1 MLLIAFADVV
11 NQRFTLLEFSGDGK
25 SMMTSLGESSAPL
38 RSQQWFNVPNDPGM
52 TAIYVE
58 RYLNYGLTREELQSG
73 KPVVGIA
80 QTGSD
85 LSPCN
90 RIHLQTVERARDGI
104 RDAGGLPMVFPVHP
118 IQESCRRPTAALDR
132 NLAYLGL
139 VEILHGY
146 PFDSVI
152 LTAGCDK
159 TTPAGLMAAAT
170 TNLPAIV
177 MSGGPMLDGWFRG
190 ELTGSGM
197 ATWEARR
204 QYAAGQ
210 IDYEGFMDL
219 VCSTTTSPGHCN
231 TMGTALT
238 MNCLA
243 EALGMS
249 LPGSASI
256 PAAYRERLQSAYRTG
271 VRAVE
276 IAREKLTPDRIL
288 TRKAFEN
295 AIVVNS
301 AIGGSTNAPPHLNA
315 IARHMGVS
323 LDVKDWETIGYD
335 VPLIVN
341 CQPAGH
347 YLGEA
352 FHRSGGVPAVM
363 HELQRTRRL
372 HPETLTISGADLAT
386 NIEGCCSSDRDV
398 ILDIENPLMPRAGFM
413 VLSGNLF
420 DSALMK
426 TCVISDDFRK
436 RYLSDQDHPNSFDA
450 RVIVFEGPEDYHA
463 RIDDPDLNIDET
475 CLLAIRGCGPV
486 GYPGSGEVVNMTP
499 PAHLLKQGVEYLPTL
514 GDGRQSGTSA
524 SPSML
529 NVSPEA
535 ATGGNLALLE
545 TGDTVRIDLNERS
558 VKLLVS
564 DEELAARSS
573 QYIPPELANQT
584 PWQEMYRG
592 CVGQLSTGGCLEF
605 ATKFRDVAA
614 DLPRHN
620 H

>member
-1 MLLIAFADVV
+1 MSDPDA
-11 NQRFTLLEFSGDGK
+11 
-25 SMMTSLGESSAPL
+25 SSTPL

-58 RYLNYGLTREELQSG
+58 RYLNFGLTREELQSG
-73 KPVVGIA
+73 KPIVGIA

-104 RDAGGLPMVFPVHP
+104 RDAGGLPLVFPVHP

-177 MSGGPMLDGWFRG
+177 MSGGPMLDGWFNG
-190 ELTGSGM
+190 QLTGSGM
-197 ATWEARR
+197 VTWEARR

-276 IAREKLTPDRIL
+276 IAREGLTPSKIL
-288 TRKAFEN
+288 TRDAFEN

-301 AIGGSTNAPPHLNA
+301 AIGGSTNAPPHLTA
-315 IARHMGVS
+315 IARHMGIE

-335 VPLIVN
+335 VPLLVN

-352 FHRSGGVPAVM
+352 FHRAGGVPAVM
-363 HELQRTRRL
+363 QELRDAGRL
-372 HPETLTISGADLAT
+372 QTHALTINGDCVADNIADCRAT
-386 NIEGCCSSDRDV
+386 DRDV
-398 ILDIENPLMPRAGFM
+398 IRAIDQPLMESAGFM

-426 TCVISDDFRK
+426 TCVISDDFRQ
-436 RYLSDQDHPNSFDA
+436 RYLSDPEQPECFES
-450 RVIVFEGPEDYHA
+450 RVIVFDGPEDYHA
-463 RIDDPDLNIDET
+463 RIDDPDLNIDES

-499 PAHLLKQGVEYLPTL
+499 PAHLLQQGVQYLPTL

-529 NVSPEA
+529 NASPESA
-535 ATGGNLALLE
+535 VGGCLALLQ
-545 TGDTVRIDLNERS
+545 TGDVVRTDLRARTVQ
-558 VKLLVS
+558 LLV
-564 DEELAARSS
+564 DDAELATRRRDFV
-573 QYIPPELANQT
+573 PPEIRHQT

-592 CVGQLSTGGCLEF
+592 CVGQLSTGGCIEF
-605 ATKFRDVAA
+605 ATRYRNVAA

>member
-1 MLLIAFADVV
+1 MTV
-11 NQRFTLLEFSGDGK
+11 N
-25 SMMTSLGESSAPL
+25 APQGL
-38 RSQQWFNVPNDPGM
+38 RSEQWFNVPSDPGM

-58 RYLNYGLTREELQSG
+58 RYLNYGVTPEEIQSG
-73 KPVVGIA
+73 KPIVGIA

-85 LSPCN
+85 IAPCN
-90 RIHLQTVERARDGI
+90 RIHLQTVERARDGV
-104 RDAGGLPMVFPVHP
+104 RAAGGVPFVFPVHP

-132 NLAYLGL
+132 NLSYLGL

-177 MSGGPMLDGWFRG
+177 LSGGPMLDGWYDGR
-190 ELTGSGM
+190 LTGSGM

-204 QYAAGQ
+204 KLAAGE
-210 IDYEGFMDL
+210 IDYQGFMDL

-256 PAAYRERLQSAYRTG
+256 PAAYRERMQSAYETG
-271 VRAVE
+271 KRAVE
-276 IAREKLTPDRIL
+276 IVHEQLTPHKIL
-288 TRKAFEN
+288 TRRAFEN
-295 AIVVNS
+295 AIVVNT
-301 AIGGSTNAPPHLNA
+301 AIGGSTNAPPHLAA
-315 IARHMGVS
+315 IARHMGVD

-335 VPLIVN
+335 IPLLVN
-341 CQPAGH
+341 CQPAGEF
-347 YLGEA
+347 LGEG
-352 FHRSGGVPAVM
+352 FHRAGGVPAVM
-363 HELQRTRRL
+363 NELASAGKLRGDAT
-372 HPETLTISGADLAT
+372 TITAKTITENTAGRM
-386 NIEGCCSSDRDV
+386 SSDPNV
-398 ILDIENPLMPRAGFM
+398 IRPYNSPLMDKAGFL

-426 TCVISDDFRK
+426 TCVISAEFRS
-436 RYLSDQDHPNSFDA
+436 RYLQQPGQENRFDA
-450 RVIVFEGPEDYHA
+450 RVVVFEGPEDYHA
-463 RIDDPDLNIDET
+463 RIEDPSLNIDES
-475 CLLAIRGCGPV
+475 CLLVIRGCGPI

-499 PAHLLKQGVEYLPTL
+499 PGALLQKGVQYLPTL

-529 NVSPEA
+529 NAAPESA
-535 ATGGNLALLE
+535 IGGSLALLE
-545 TGDTVRIDLNERS
+545 TGDVVRVDLNNS
-558 VKLLVS
+558 TVTLLVS
-564 DEELAARSS
+564 DEQLAERRANY
-573 QYIPPELANQT
+573 QPPDVENHT

-592 CVGQLSTGGCLEF
+592 CVGQLSTGGCMEF
-605 ATKFRDVAA
+605 AVKYRNVAHHI
-614 DLPRHN
+614 PRHN

>member
-1 MLLIAFADVV
+1 MTENTRAG
-11 NQRFTLLEFSGDGK
+11 SG
-25 SMMTSLGESSAPL
+25 L
-38 RSQQWFNVPNDPGM
+38 RSEQWFNVPDDPGM

-58 RYLNYGLTREELQSG
+58 RYLNFGMTHEELQSG
-73 KPVVGIA
+73 KPIVGIA

-85 LSPCN
+85 IAPCN
-90 RIHLQTVERARDGI
+90 RIHLQTVERARDGV
-104 RDAGGLPMVFPVHP
+104 RAAGGVPFVFPVHP

-132 NLAYLGL
+132 NLSYLGL

-177 MSGGPMLDGWFRG
+177 LSGGPMLDGWHEG
-190 ELTGSGM
+190 KLTGSGM

-204 QYAAGQ
+204 RLAAGE
-210 IDYEGFMDL
+210 IDYQGFMDL

-243 EALGMS
+243 EVLGMS

-256 PAAYRERLQSAYRTG
+256 PAAYRERMQSAYETG
-271 VRAVE
+271 RRAVE
-276 IAREKLTPDRIL
+276 IVHEKLTPAKIL
-288 TRKAFEN
+288 TREAFEN
-295 AIVVNS
+295 AIVVNT
-301 AIGGSTNAPPHLNA
+301 AIGGSTNAPPHLAA
-315 IARHMGVS
+315 IARHVGVQT
-323 LDVKDWETIGYD
+323 DVQDWEDVGYD
-335 VPLIVN
+335 VPLLVN
-341 CQPAGH
+341 CQPAGEF
-347 YLGEA
+347 LGEA
-352 FHRSGGVPAVM
+352 FHRAGGIPAVIN
-363 HELQRTRRL
+363 ELMSANKIHKTAHTITGASIADNVADKTVADANVIRL
-372 HPETLTISGADLAT
+372 YKK
-386 NIEGCCSSDRDV
+386 
-398 ILDIENPLMPRAGFM
+398 PLMQKAGFL

-426 TCVISDDFRK
+426 TCVISDEFRS
-436 RYLSDQDHPNSFDA
+436 RYLSEPENEDCFEA
-450 RVIVFEGPEDYHA
+450 RVIVFDGPEDYHA
-463 RIDDPDLNIDET
+463 RIEDPELNIDET
-475 CLLAIRGCGPV
+475 CLLAIRGCGPI

-499 PAHLLKQGVEYLPTL
+499 PANLLQKGMQYLPTL

-529 NVSPEA
+529 NASPESA
-535 ATGGNLALLE
+535 AGGNLALLE
-545 TGDTVRIDLNERS
+545 TGDTVCIDLNART
-558 VKLLVS
+558 VMLLVS
-564 DEELAARSS
+564 DEELQRRREKY
-573 QYIPPELANQT
+573 QPPEIVNDT

-605 ATKFRDVAA
+605 ATKYRNVAEI
-614 DLPRHN
+614 LPRHN

>member
-1 MLLIAFADVV
+1 MTKNTRAG
-11 NQRFTLLEFSGDGK
+11 SG
-25 SMMTSLGESSAPL
+25 L
-38 RSQQWFNVPNDPGM
+38 RSEQWFNVPNDPGM

-58 RYLNYGLTREELQSG
+58 RYLNFGMTHEELQSG
-73 KPVVGIA
+73 KPIVGIA

-85 LSPCN
+85 IAPCN
-90 RIHLQTVERARDGI
+90 RIHLQTVERARDGV
-104 RDAGGLPMVFPVHP
+104 RAAGGVPFVFPVHP

-132 NLAYLGL
+132 NLSYLGL

-177 MSGGPMLDGWFRG
+177 LSGGPMLDGWHEG
-190 ELTGSGM
+190 KLTGSGM

-204 QYAAGQ
+204 RLAAGQ
-210 IDYEGFMDL
+210 IDYQGFMDL

-256 PAAYRERLQSAYRTG
+256 PAAYRERMQSAYETG
-271 VRAVE
+271 KRAVE
-276 IAREKLTPDRIL
+276 IVHEKLTPDKVL
-288 TRKAFEN
+288 TREAFEN
-295 AIVVNS
+295 AIAVNT
-301 AIGGSTNAPPHLNA
+301 AIGGSTNAPPHLAA
-315 IARHMGVS
+315 IARHMGVE
-323 LDVKDWETIGYD
+323 LDIKDWEDIGYD
-335 VPLIVN
+335 IPLLVN
-341 CQPAGH
+341 CQPAGEF
-347 YLGEA
+347 LGEA
-352 FHRSGGVPAVM
+352 FHRAGGVPAVTN
-363 HELQRTRRL
+363 ELMSAEKI
-372 HPETLTISGADLAT
+372 HGGAFT
-386 NIEGCCSSDRDV
+386 VTGKSIVENIGGKTVTDSIV
-398 ILDIENPLMPRAGFM
+398 IRSYDKPLMQKAGFL

-426 TCVISDDFRK
+426 TCVISDYFRS
-436 RYLSDQDHPNSFDA
+436 RYLSEPGNENCFESRVVVFD
-450 RVIVFEGPEDYHA
+450 GPEDYHA
-463 RIDDPDLNIDET
+463 RIEDPTLNIDET
-475 CLLAIRGCGPV
+475 CLLAIRGSGPI

-499 PAHLLKQGVEYLPTL
+499 PAKLLQLGIQYLPTL

-529 NVSPEA
+529 NASPESA
-535 ATGGNLALLE
+535 AGGNLALLE
-545 TGDTVRIDLNERS
+545 TGDIVRIDLNART
-558 VKLLVS
+558 VMLQVS
-564 DEELAARSS
+564 DEELADRRANY
-573 QYIPPELANQT
+573 QAPEIVNDT

-592 CVGQLSTGGCLEF
+592 CVGQLSTGGCMEF
-605 ATKFRDVAA
+605 AREVSRCRRNFAPA
-614 DLPRHN
+614 
-620 H
+620 